1 VTDVFWTDSN
11 GVEHCDIEA
20 ALAILLREEVLFANA
35 RRYWSPEWEA
45 DPDNPGKMRD
55 SGRGEMAGPTIVL
68 FVNCNDVFGWGCAD
82 AEPLPYDEVGNL
94 YRAWSSGPWGV
105 ARWCCLRRR
114 QRPQERVEA
123 SMRQAGVWDEAVEA
137 LP

>member
-1 VTDVFWTDSN
+1 MSDVFWIGSD
-11 GVEHCDIEA
+11 GAEHCDVEA
-20 ALAILLREEVLFANA
+20 ALAILLREEVLFASA
-35 RRYWSPEWEA
+35 GSEA
-45 DPDNPGKMRD
+45 
-55 SGRGEMAGPTIVL
+55 AIVL
-68 FVNCNDVFGWGCAD
+68 SVNCNDVFGWRCAD

-114 QRPQERVEA
+114 QRPQARVEA
-123 SMRQAGVWDEAVEA
+123 RMRQAGAWDEAVEA